1 MNSEIHFDHIEEELG
16 WLLLTFEAKGFDV
29 FGANFTTET
38 IGFPVAKVFI
48 PGMRHFWPRFAPG
61 RLFNVP
67 VELGYLDQATSE
79 SDLNEIGF
87 FF

>member
-1 MNSEIHFDHIEEELG
+1 
-16 WLLLTFEAKGFDV
+16 
-29 FGANFTTET
+29 
-38 IGFPVAKVFI
+38 
-48 PGMRHFWPRFAPG
+48 MRHFWPRFAPG
-61 RLFNVP
+61 RLFDVP